1 MKKVFECL
9 LIEGRSP
16 TMAAFVA
23 LPPIKRGSVVLIE
36 ISALVIGLILL
47 TWSADKFIDGAAAVA
62 QLFGMSPLLVGIL
75 IIGFGT
81 SAPEMLVST
90 MAALDGEP
98 DLALG
103 NAIGSN
109 IANIGLIIGITA
121 LLAPIMVHSKVV
133 YQEIPLMLVA
143 TGLGVVVLLNGILGQ
158 GDAALL
164 LGALAAYI
172 GYGVWQSIHSPDDE
186 YGIEVDA
193 AISHEQSMAK
203 ALLTLVFGLLLLLAS
218 SRLLVWSA
226 TEIALALGISEL
238 IIGLTIV
245 ALGTSLPELAASIA
259 SVRKSQHEMAIGNVI
274 GSNVF
279 NILGVVGIA
288 GLIHPEVVASA
299 VISRDSV
306 VMVLLSLALAVLCY
320 RAMKGGKITR
330 WHGGLLVAAY
340 VGYNIALAA
349 GVIFA

>member
-1 MKKVFECL
+1 M
-9 LIEGRSP
+9 LI
-16 TMAAFVA
+16 A
-23 LPPIKRGSVVLIE
+23 LG
-36 ISALVIGLILL
+36 ALVVGLIVL

-62 QLFGMSPLLVGIL
+62 QQFGMSPLLVGIL

-109 IANIGLIIGITA
+109 IANIGLILGITA
-121 LLAPIMVHSKVV
+121 LLAPIAVHSKVV
-133 YQEIPLMLVA
+133 YQEVPLMLAA
-143 TGLGVVVLLNGILGQ
+143 TGLGVVVLLNGFLGQ
-158 GDAALL
+158 GDGVLL
-164 LGALAAYI
+164 LAALAAYI
-172 GYGVWQSIHSPDDE
+172 GFGIWQSVRSPDDAF
-186 YGIEVDA
+186 GAEVDEA
-193 AISHEQSMAK
+193 VSHEQSLGK
-203 ALLTLVFGLLLLLAS
+203 ALFALIVGLLLLLAS

-259 SVRKSQHEMAIGNVI
+259 SVRKNQHEMAVGNVI

-288 GLIHPEVVASA
+288 GLIHPDVVAS
-299 VISRDSV
+299 VVLSRDSV
-306 VMVLLSLALAVLCY
+306 VMVLLSVALAVLCF
-320 RAMKGGKITR
+320 RAMKGGAITR
-330 WHGGLLVAAY
+330 WQGGLLVAAY
-340 VGYNIALAA
+340 VGYNLSLAA
-349 GVIFA
+349 DVIFS

>member
-1 MKKVFECL
+1 M
-9 LIEGRSP
+9 LI
-16 TMAAFVA
+16 A
-23 LPPIKRGSVVLIE
+23 LG
-36 ISALVIGLILL
+36 ALVVGLIVL

-62 QLFGMSPLLVGIL
+62 QQFGMSPLLVGIL

-109 IANIGLIIGITA
+109 IANIGLILGITA
-121 LLAPIMVHSKVV
+121 VLAPIAVHSKVV
-133 YQEIPLMLVA
+133 YQEVPLMLAA
-143 TGLGVVVLLNGILGQ
+143 TGLGVVVLLNGFLGQ
-158 GDAALL
+158 GDGVLL
-164 LGALAAYI
+164 LAALAAYI
-172 GYGVWQSIHSPDDE
+172 GFGIWQSVRSPDDAF
-186 YGIEVDA
+186 GAEVDEVV
-193 AISHEQSMAK
+193 SHEQSLGK
-203 ALLTLVFGLLLLLAS
+203 AFFALIVGLLLLLAS

-259 SVRKSQHEMAIGNVI
+259 SVRKNQHEMAVGNVI

-288 GLIHPEVVASA
+288 GLIHPDVVAS
-299 VISRDSV
+299 VVLSRDSV
-306 VMVLLSLALAVLCY
+306 VMVLLSVALAVLCF
-320 RAMKGGKITR
+320 RAMKGGAITR
-330 WHGGLLVAAY
+330 WQGGLLVAAY
-340 VGYNIALAA
+340 VGYNLALAA
-349 GVIFA
+349 DVIFS

>member
-1 MKKVFECL
+1 M
-9 LIEGRSP
+9 LI
-16 TMAAFVA
+16 A
-23 LPPIKRGSVVLIE
+23 LG
-36 ISALVIGLILL
+36 ALVVGLIVL

-109 IANIGLIIGITA
+109 IANIGLILGITA
-121 LLAPIMVHSKVV
+121 LLAPIVVHSKVV
-133 YQEIPLMLVA
+133 YQEVPLMLLA
-143 TGLGVVVLLNGILGQ
+143 TGLGVVVLLNGFLGQ

-164 LGALAAYI
+164 LGALPAYI
-172 GYGVWQSIHSPDDE
+172 GYGIWQSFQSPDDVL
-186 YGIEVDA
+186 GKEVDQD
-193 AISHEQSMAK
+193 ISHEQSMNK
-203 ALLTLVFGLLLLLAS
+203 ALGTLVVGLVLLLAS

-226 TEIALALGISEL
+226 TEIALAMGISEL

-259 SVRKSQHEMAIGNVI
+259 SVRKNQHEMAVGNVI

-288 GLIHPEVVASA
+288 GLIYPDVVAP
-299 VISRDSV
+299 VVVSRDSV
-306 VMVLLSLALAVLCY
+306 VMILLSLALAVLCF
-320 RAMKGGKITR
+320 RAMKGGAITR
-330 WHGGLLVAAY
+330 WQGGLLVAAY
-340 VGYNIALAA
+340 VGYNLSLAA
-349 GVIFA
+349 DVILS

>member
-1 MKKVFECL
+1 M
-9 LIEGRSP
+9 LI
-16 TMAAFVA
+16 A
-23 LPPIKRGSVVLIE
+23 LG
-36 ISALVIGLILL
+36 ALVVGLIVL

-109 IANIGLIIGITA
+109 IANIGLILGITA
-121 LLAPIMVHSKVV
+121 LLAPIVVHSKVV
-133 YQEIPLMLVA
+133 YQEVPLMLLA
-143 TGLGVVVLLNGILGQ
+143 TGLGVVVLLNGFLGQ

-172 GYGVWQSIHSPDDE
+172 GYGIWQSFQSPDDVL
-186 YGIEVDA
+186 GKEVDQV
-193 AISHEQSMAK
+193 ISHEQSMNK
-203 ALLTLVFGLLLLLAS
+203 ALGTLVVGLVLLLAS

-226 TEIALALGISEL
+226 TEIALAMGISEL

-259 SVRKSQHEMAIGNVI
+259 SVRKNQHEMAVGNVI

-288 GLIHPEVVASA
+288 GLIYPDVVAP
-299 VISRDSV
+299 VVVSRDSV
-306 VMVLLSLALAVLCY
+306 VMILLSLALAVLCF
-320 RAMKGGKITR
+320 RAMKGGAITR
-330 WHGGLLVAAY
+330 WQGGLLVAAY
-340 VGYNIALAA
+340 VGYNLSLAA
-349 GVIFA
+349 DVILS

>member
-1 MKKVFECL
+1 
-9 LIEGRSP
+9 
-16 TMAAFVA
+16 
-23 LPPIKRGSVVLIE
+23 VLIALG
-36 ISALVIGLILL
+36 ALVVGLIVL

-62 QLFGMSPLLVGIL
+62 QQFGMSPLLVGIL

-109 IANIGLIIGITA
+109 IANIGLILGITA
-121 LLAPIMVHSKVV
+121 LLAPIAVHSKVV
-133 YQEIPLMLVA
+133 YQEVPLMLAA
-143 TGLGVVVLLNGILGQ
+143 TGLGVVVLLNGFLGQ
-158 GDAALL
+158 GDGVLL
-164 LGALAAYI
+164 LAALAAYI
-172 GYGVWQSIHSPDDE
+172 GFGVWQSVRSPDDAF
-186 YGIEVDA
+186 GAEVDEA
-193 AISHEQSMAK
+193 VSHEQSLGK
-203 ALLTLVFGLLLLLAS
+203 ALFTLILGLLLLLAS

-259 SVRKSQHEMAIGNVI
+259 SVRKNQHEMAVGNVI

-288 GLIHPEVVASA
+288 GLIHPDVVAS
-299 VISRDSV
+299 VVLSRDSV
-306 VMVLLSLALAVLCY
+306 VMVLLSVALAVLCF
-320 RAMKGGKITR
+320 RAMKGGAISR
-330 WHGGLLVAAY
+330 WQGGLLVAAY
-340 VGYNIALAA
+340 VGYNLALAA
-349 GVIFA
+349 DVIFS

>member
-1 MKKVFECL
+1 M
-9 LIEGRSP
+9 LI
-16 TMAAFVA
+16 A
-23 LPPIKRGSVVLIE
+23 LG
-36 ISALVIGLILL
+36 ALVVGLIVL

-62 QLFGMSPLLVGIL
+62 QQFGMSPLLVGIL

-109 IANIGLIIGITA
+109 IANIGLILGITA
-121 LLAPIMVHSKVV
+121 LLAPIAVHSKVV
-133 YQEIPLMLVA
+133 YQEVPLMLAA
-143 TGLGVVVLLNGILGQ
+143 TGLGVVVLLNGFLGQ
-158 GDAALL
+158 GDGVLL
-164 LGALAAYI
+164 LAALAAYI
-172 GYGVWQSIHSPDDE
+172 GFGVWQSVRSPDDAF
-186 YGIEVDA
+186 GAEVDEA
-193 AISHEQSMAK
+193 VSHEQSLGK
-203 ALLTLVFGLLLLLAS
+203 ALFTLILGLLLLLAS

-259 SVRKSQHEMAIGNVI
+259 SVRKNQHEMAVGNVI

-288 GLIHPEVVASA
+288 GLIHPDVVAS
-299 VISRDSV
+299 VVLSRDSV
-306 VMVLLSLALAVLCY
+306 VMVLLSVALAVLCF
-320 RAMKGGKITR
+320 RAMKGGAISR
-330 WHGGLLVAAY
+330 WQGGLLVAAY
-340 VGYNIALAA
+340 VGYNLALAA
-349 GVIFA
+349 DVIFS